1 MSDGIAI
8 ISIRELFKN
17 SNINKSLSL
26 VWPKMELRD
35 YFSIIPSA
43 EYIDLINNMKQ
54 SWEQCLMNQLVV

>member
-1 MSDGIAI
+1 MIDGIAI

-17 SNINKSLSL
+17 SNINKNLSL
-26 VWPKMELRD
+26 VWPKMELRG

-54 SWEQCLMNQLVV
+54 S